1 MARVTK
7 AELKKAILAV
17 QAERL
22 KHPVRPGP
30 TDAQQERLRR
40 SREEAQRLLVEGLGG
55 AGVDLKK
62 LEVLRERQVRELERI
77 AEKGKADALRRAAR
91 QKDTL
96 HASILKQSAALRDL
110 VKRGDFFPYPTYS
123 LETPF
128 LIWSAPLLD
137 EFDSAAVPFGS
148 WAKFRITTSQSHGSP
163 TVSFYFDWPSPYSD
177 WAVINAATF
186 LSATGHVRAHAPWGF
201 GVNTSSVYA
210 YALFGIWFGIP
221 NDTTTGSYASDL
233 LGATGAYGSS
243 FTGGDVETASIST
256 GVSLDQTMFAV
267 PARTTVV
274 FEVAVNVEYD
284 NDDGNIDA
292 DFQSGNFNV
301 TCPVVVFSLL
311 NHPPQ

>member
-1 MARVTK
+1 MARVSR

-17 QAERL
+17 QAERV
-22 KHPVRPGP
+22 KHPVRPGR
-30 TDAQQERLRR
+30 TAAQQERLRR
-40 SREEAQRLLVEGLGG
+40 AREGSQRLLLTGLDR

-62 LEVLRERQVRELERI
+62 LEVLRERQARELERI
-77 AEKGKADALRRAAR
+77 AERSRTDALRLAAGGKR
-91 QKDTL
+91 TE
-96 HASILKQSAALRDL
+96 HGSIAEQSAALRDL
-110 VKRGDFFPYPTYS
+110 AARGDFFPYPSYS

-137 EFDSAAVPFGS
+137 EFDSATIPFGS
-148 WAKFRITTSQSHGSP
+148 WAKFRVTTSQSSGSP

-186 LSATGHVRAHAPWGF
+186 LSATGHLRAHAPWGL
-201 GVNTSSVYA
+201 GVNTSDVTA

-221 NDTTTGSYASDL
+221 NNTTTGSYASAL

-243 FTGGDVETASIST
+243 LTGGDVETASIST
-256 GVSLDQTMFAV
+256 GVSLNQTMFAV
-267 PARTTVV
+267 PPRATVV

-292 DFQSGNFNV
+292 DFQSGAFNV
-301 TCPVVVFSLL
+301 GCPVVVFSLL
-311 NHPPQ
+311 NNPPK